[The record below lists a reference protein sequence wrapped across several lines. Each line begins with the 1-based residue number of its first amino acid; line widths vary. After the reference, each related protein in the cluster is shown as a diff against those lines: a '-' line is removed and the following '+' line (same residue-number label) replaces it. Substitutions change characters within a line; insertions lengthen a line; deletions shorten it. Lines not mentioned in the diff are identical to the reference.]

1 MRITNCRPVV
11 TCDTSVVCYSHCCGA
26 DSTLTAVFTGDQPFL
41 MSVRDNIIFGISLDP
56 EVKSNDAMVPISGIQ
71 HGYDVEF
78 DDSEQFIYWVE
89 NPVRFGCI
97 QCVRSLFKFPQGI
110 PT

>member
-1 MRITNCRPVV
+1 M
-11 TCDTSVVCYSHCCGA
+11 
-26 DSTLTAVFTGDQPFL
+26 TAVFTGDQPFL

-97 QCVRSLFKFPQGI
+97 QCVQSLFKFPQGI